1 MTSKESHTSLAA
13 KKLIVECKGVPDQQ
27 WEQTYKKPAG
37 GIITVRSEMG
47 EPIHKI
53 ATRGVMF
60 WKELD
65 DTIFNLPKNK
75 LLDALNKKRDHII
88 KKLNNDFQNHGLVRM
103 PMVFV
108 TCKK

>member
-53 ATRGVMF
+53 ATRVLCSGRNWTTLF
-60 WKELD
+60 S
-65 DTIFNLPKNK
+65 ICQRIN
-75 LLDALNKKRDHII
+75 
-88 KKLNNDFQNHGLVRM
+88 
-103 PMVFV
+103 
-108 TCKK
+108 C